1 MQGWNPWLG
10 AFAERCPSISTQT
23 LFNTNVLSKLATAI
37 KRFNSFLSDLE
48 CLFMSQSTVYEQVQS
63 LPEIWAIVAQRP
75 EVAHQVALHDPHS
88 QPEIK
93 LTYTQF
99 YQQIRQFGAG
109 LQALGLQAG
118 EKIAQ
123 FSDNS
128 PRWLI
133 ADQGT
138 MTIGVINAVRGS
150 QADAEELAFILENS
164 DSVGLIA
171 QDLDTLKKVS
181 ERLHSLPIR
190 FVVLLSDQTPPQLE
204 GIKTFNFT
212 QLMELGK
219 THPLQPARPNRNSL
233 ATLMYTSGTSGKPK
247 GVMLSHHNLLSQ
259 VVAAYDVA
267 QPKPGERVLS
277 ILPIWHCYE
286 RTFEYFVLA
295 YGSTQIYTNIR
306 YVKKDIKTFKPNYM
320 VGVPRLWES
329 IYEGIQKQLREQPES
344 KQKIAHFFLSQSE
357 RYIKARR
364 IAQGVSLENLNPSG
378 MERFVAW
385 LQAAL
390 LAPVHQIG
398 DRLVYRKIREGVGG
412 EIIFLVSGGGSIAEH
427 LEDFFEIVGI
437 TILGGYG
444 LTETSPIT
452 HVRRPDRNIRGGDGQ
467 PLRNT
472 ETQIVDLE
480 TQRPL
485 PPGKQGVVMIRGDQV
500 MQGYYKNPE
509 ATKKAINPAGWF
521 DTGDLGW
528 VSAQDDLIITG
539 RAKDTIVLTN
549 GENIEP
555 QPIEDACLRS
565 PYVDQIMLV
574 GQDQKVIGALVVP
587 NLEALQKWAANQKLY
602 LRLPQDSEAVPSGAQ
617 EIRLDDK
624 RVEDL
629 FRQEL
634 NREVKN
640 RPGYRA
646 DDRIGPFRL
655 LSEPFTIE
663 NGLLTQTLK
672 IRRPVVTDRYR
683 GMIDEMFV

>member
-1 MQGWNPWLG
+1 
-10 AFAERCPSISTQT
+10 
-23 LFNTNVLSKLATAI
+23 
-37 KRFNSFLSDLE
+37 
-48 CLFMSQSTVYEQVQS
+48 MSQSTVCQQYEQAQS
-63 LPEIWAIVAQRP
+63 LPEIWAIVAQRS
-75 EVAHQVALHDPHS
+75 EVAHQIALHDPHS

-99 YQQIRQFGAG
+99 YQQIRQFAAG
-109 LQALGLQAG
+109 LQALGVQEG

-123 FSDNS
+123 FADNS

-171 QDLDTLKKVS
+171 EDLDTLKKVS
-181 ERLHSLPIR
+181 ERLHGLPIR
-190 FVVLLSDQTPPQLE
+190 FVVLLSDQSPPELE
-204 GIKTFNFT
+204 GIKTLNFA
-212 QLMELGK
+212 QVMDLGK
-219 THPLQPARPNRNSL
+219 SHTLQPAHPSRDSL

-259 VVAAYDVA
+259 VVGAYGVA

-306 YVKKDIKTFKPNYM
+306 YVKKDIKTFKPHYM

-344 KQKIAHFFLSQSE
+344 KQKIARFFLQQSE

-364 IAQGVSLENLNPSG
+364 IAQGVCLENLNPSA
-378 MERFVAW
+378 MERFVAG
-385 LQAAL
+385 LQAML

-452 HVRRPDRNIRGGDGQ
+452 HVRRPNRNIRGGDGQ
-467 PLRNT
+467 PLRHT
-472 ETQIVDLE
+472 ETRIVDLE

-509 ATKKAINPAGWF
+509 ATRKAIDPNGWF

-528 VSAQDDLIITG
+528 VSDQDDLVITG

-565 PYVDQIMLV
+565 PYIDQIMLV

-587 NLEALQKWAANQKLY
+587 NLEALQKWATSQKLY
-602 LRLPQDSEAVPSGAQ
+602 LRLPQDSEATPNGLQ
-617 EIRLDDK
+617 EIKLTNK

-655 LSEPFTIE
+655 LSEPFSIE
-663 NGLLTQTLK
+663 NGMLTQTLK